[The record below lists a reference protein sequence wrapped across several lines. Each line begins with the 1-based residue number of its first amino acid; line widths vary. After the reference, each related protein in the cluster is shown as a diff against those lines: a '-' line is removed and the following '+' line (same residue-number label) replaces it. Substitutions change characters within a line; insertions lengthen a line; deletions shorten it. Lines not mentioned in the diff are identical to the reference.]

1 MDDAFSDDGDEDLAR
16 EQRSRES
23 RFHNV
28 GYRDGFA
35 EGSNSAL
42 QDGFNEGYGES
53 SQPGLR
59 WGRMVGAL
67 AAARMLGPR
76 LGATQESLTAA
87 DELACRM
94 AAVSGPNL
102 FCAEVLRPATSS
114 APTLSLH
121 TAPAALGARVPHPS
135 NAACTDGACKV
146 VVTDAVAGDGAGP
159 CHCQGGMPDTAVSG
173 SAAMAPRE
181 SSGGSGGKSEQG
193 PWLGTS
199 LESFRAEGLQLL
211 SQGFG
216 VSLDVDKIELN

>member
-1 MDDAFSDDGDEDLAR
+1 MMPFQMMGTKTLLASRGAENHVSIMSDTVMVLRRAATA
-16 EQRSRES
+16 RSRTALT
-23 RFHNV
+23 
-28 GYRDGFA
+28 RDMG
-35 EGSNSAL
+35 N
-42 QDGFNEGYGES
+42 QV
-53 SQPGLR
+53 SQGCAGGG
-59 WGRMVGAL
+59 WL
-67 AAARMLGPR
+67 APSPRMLGPR